1 MASTSRAVCV
11 LVLALALC
19 QVATARPLTGPSY
32 LVQQSVRALKEFS
45 SLSYTLQTT
54 TESVT
59 VYNAAYRGYKIS
71 QALLVLAQRLDQ
83 AISLLE
89 AAAKTDQTPFSDD
102 EAKLVL
108 GSVHEFVEVHSDAL
122 DAVINKHG
130 LVTLIPYVEGIR
142 QALLNVEQDVN
153 DFANDLV
160 DRIPSQEEAANEQFG
175 ILGVKLHQAIATYEE
190 PVLTAA
196 ATLFPDH

>member
-1 MASTSRAVCV
+1 LTRGG
-11 LVLALALC
+11 ALAHNRGRVCGRELRVKGLFEGG
-19 QVATARPLTGPSY
+19 VAAQLFRA
-32 LVQQSVRALKEFS
+32 RALKEFS

-54 TESVT
+54 TESIT

-71 QALLVLAQRLDQ
+71 QALSLLAQRLDQ
-83 AISLLE
+83 AIDLLE
-89 AAAKTDQTPFSDD
+89 AAAKSDQTPFSDD

-108 GSVHEFVEVHSDAL
+108 GGLQGFVEVHSDAL

-130 LVTLIPYVEGIR
+130 LFTMIPYVEGIR

-160 DRIPSQEEAANEQFG
+160 DRIPTQERDANELFG
-175 ILGVKLHQAIATYEE
+175 KLGVKLHEAIAKYEE
-190 PVLTAA
+190 PMLTAA